1 MFSTLETT
9 LDRSS
14 SRGWTT
20 FASFTFQA
28 LALSLLLLIPLFS
41 IQGPPRLEW
50 FQEVLA
56 PPPAPAPPAPVHER
70 VTHPSNSN
78 MSGNHVI
85 QPASIPD
92 TIAVVHETSAPDTPN
107 IDEGPGVPG
116 GTGTSRNGVM
126 NSLGPAVEVAPP
138 AHTAPTKPVRISHW
152 SEGNLVYR
160 VKPVYPPIAV
170 SARIQGQVQLRAIIS
185 KTGTIENLVVENGP
199 PMLIRSAIE
208 AVKQWRY
215 RPYILNDEPIEVET
229 EITVNFTLGG
239 S

>member
-1 MFSTLETT
+1 
-9 LDRSS
+9 
-14 SRGWTT
+14 
-20 FASFTFQA
+20 
-28 LALSLLLLIPLFS
+28 
-41 IQGPPRLEW
+41 
-50 FQEVLA
+50 
-56 PPPAPAPPAPVHER
+56 
-70 VTHPSNSN
+70 
-78 MSGNHVI
+78 
-85 QPASIPD
+85 
-92 TIAVVHETSAPDTPN
+92 
-107 IDEGPGVPG
+107 
-116 GTGTSRNGVM
+116 
-126 NSLGPAVEVAPP
+126 VAPP